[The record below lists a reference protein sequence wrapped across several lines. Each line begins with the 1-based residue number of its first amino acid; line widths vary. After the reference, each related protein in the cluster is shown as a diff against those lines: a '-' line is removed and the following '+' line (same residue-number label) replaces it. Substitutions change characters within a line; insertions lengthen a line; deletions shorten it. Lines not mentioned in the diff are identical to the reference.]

1 MYIIK
6 ILHRV
11 LLCAVDKRSDCG
23 ARAYLIEERY
33 DLYLLDL
40 KVWIQTF
47 LITINFQIKQL
58 IYTLTFFGEPKLL
71 QQNFYGFFF
80 DLYLVSLIAVAPQ
93 KVQWD
98 WECQCLIG
106 LVPIWNSPS
115 AKYKK
120 LLLAELTVIPT
131 HFFFQMMSAQWGK
144 ITFSIKNEY
153 WEQICI

>member
-1 MYIIK
+1 MYVIK
-6 ILHRV
+6 ISHRV

-23 ARAYLIEERY
+23 AGAYLIEERY
-33 DLYLLDL
+33 ELYLLVL
-40 KVWIQTF
+40 KVWTQTF
-47 LITINFQIKQL
+47 FIPINFQIKQL
-58 IYTLTFFGEPKLL
+58 ISITLWHSLESPKCYST
-71 QQNFYGFFF
+71 NYMGFFF
-80 DLYLVSLIAVAPQ
+80 DLYLVSPIAVAPQ

-131 HFFFQMMSAQWGK
+131 HFFFQMMSARWGK
-144 ITFSIKNEY
+144 ITFSTKNKYSE
-153 WEQICI
+153 